1 MDPPAIDNS
10 PLLTPGQNPKL
21 VYDPLEIT
29 PTLPPFSWMT
39 ADDWDFAVSRFKGG
53 PAIRVSPVF
62 TSKDVNQQ
70 TVLVNKLPAKS
81 TSVYFGRVPGVTD
94 PMVCNESL
102 QVMSPATPA
111 LGFYTLDPHP

>member
-1 MDPPAIDNS
+1 MDPPAIDNT

-39 ADDWDFAVSRFKGG
+39 ADDWNFAVSRFKGG
-53 PAIRVSPVF
+53 PAIKVSPVY

-70 TVLVNKLPAKS
+70 IVLVNKLPAKS

-94 PMVCNESL
+94 PEVCYESL

-111 LGFYTLDPHP
+111 LGS